1 MRQFYVVL
9 LLLFLQPFI
18 LWSQE
23 HPSIHQIEHEKYKK
37 LPKEPSKFDI
47 SGKGIHPLNS
57 FKDRT
62 PTAAVF
68 GYFPYWKYPESIQD
82 MQFDLLSHI
91 ALFDFSVLS
100 SGNLSPPSM
109 WPWTDL
115 INAAHENGVKV
126 ILTAVNFNGTQI
138 HQILSDEE
146 IKLNFFEQ
154 LKNTLLTYQLQ
165 GVNIDFENISYD
177 DRGEVLNTFMA
188 GLKTFLHAEI
198 PGSELSIAVPPV
210 NWGGWQFSDLAEAC
224 DYMFIMGYNFYGPW
238 SETSGACAPL
248 IGGSYNLTSSLAY
261 SFGEVATNHP
271 EKLILGVPYY
281 GNRWQTEDGE
291 AYSQALDH
299 TNQPTYSLAKN
310 TSDMYGELWDPL
322 SQTAFCSYIEND
334 NWYQVWYDSDS
345 SLGLKF
351 DLAETYDL
359 KGIGM
364 WALGYDSD
372 KPELWDEIRKRYEGT
387 SSVAE
392 VVAAPIEIHVSNNTA
407 NRLQVIFQLEQSS
420 SVSIQFLNVSGQ
432 MVFQNNYGQLSK
444 GKHQLQIALQ
454 QLPGGMYIL
463 KILGINGAEYYSSVK
478 KVFIR

>member
-1 MRQFYVVL
+1 MRQLYVIF
-9 LLLFLQPFI
+9 LLLFIQPFI

-23 HPSIHQIEHEKYKK
+23 HPSIHQIEHEKYKE

-47 SGKGIHPLNS
+47 SGKSIHPLNS
-57 FKDRT
+57 SKYKT
-62 PTAAVF
+62 PTSAVF

-82 MQFDLLSHI
+82 IQFDLLSHI

-100 SGNLSPPSM
+100 GGNLSPPTM

-115 INAAHENGVKV
+115 INAAHENGVRV
-126 ILTAVNFNGTQI
+126 ILTAVNFNSAQI
-138 HQILSDEE
+138 HQFLTDEE

-177 DRGEVLNTFMA
+177 DRGEMLNTFMA
-188 GLKTFLHAEI
+188 ELKSFLQSEI

-210 NWGGWQFSDLAEAC
+210 NWGGWQFSELADAC

-248 IGGSYNLTSSLAY
+248 TGGSYNISNSLAF
-261 SFGEVATNHP
+261 SFSEVAINQP

-281 GNRWQTEDGE
+281 GNRWQTEDGA
-291 AYSQALDH
+291 AYSQVVDH

-310 TSDMYGELWDPL
+310 ISDEHGELWDEV
-322 SQTAFCSYIEND
+322 SQTTYCSYLEND
-334 NWYQVWYDSDS
+334 NWFQVWYDSDS
-345 SLGLKF
+345 SLGLKY
-351 DLAETYDL
+351 DLSESYNL

-372 KPELWDEIRKRYEGT
+372 KPELWNEIRKRYEET
-387 SSVAE
+387 SSVLKVLAI
-392 VVAAPIEIHVSNNTA
+392 PIKIHVSNITE
-407 NRLQVIFQLEQSS
+407 NRLQVKFELEQNSS
-420 SVSIQFLNVSGQ
+420 LSMQFLNVSGQ
-432 MVFQNNYGQLSK
+432 IVFQNNYGQMS
-444 GKHQLQIALQ
+444 
-454 QLPGGMYIL
+454 PGQHAMEVSTGRLASGMYVL
-463 KILGINGAEYYSSVK
+463 KILSLSDSEYHYGIK